1 MAVIISQV
9 GLVTP
14 FGRGVQPFVDG
25 MKNGDV
31 VLAEHSPLSHME
43 SALAGLCPNKAFRQY
58 LKRRKAAKLM
68 TPAARLAMDAV
79 GQIWDKVGERLDPVE
94 TGLFFSV
101 GREPPDEGDAEACL
115 IASTVD
121 GQFSESA
128 LATTGRSLYPP
139 LLPLK
144 TLPNLILGHLSIH
157 FGLCG
162 ENAAWAGEGVQ
173 SFVEGVLAIEEGR
186 ADCVL
191 VGAADSLVD
200 LGQARDCKRM
210 GIEHAPS
217 ECAVAWLLEKK
228 SESGVENSA
237 IGRVSWCGYP
247 SLSQPMSQPMSQ
259 TGSDQSAL
267 SEHQTLRA
275 QMGYCGVAESQ
286 LTLLHAL
293 LNGEQCHW
301 HGLMV
306 DFKQ

>member
-1 MAVIISQV
+1 MAVVISQV
-9 GLVTP
+9 GLVTA
-14 FGRGVQPFVDG
+14 FGRGIEAFRQG
-25 MKNGDV
+25 LSSGDV
-31 VLAEHSPLSHME
+31 VFTEHPPLKHME
-43 SALAGLCPNKAFRQY
+43 SSLAGLCANKTFRQY

-79 GQIWDKVGERLDPVE
+79 GQIWDVVAERLDPVE

-101 GREPPDEGDAEACL
+101 GREPPDEGEAEACL
-115 IASTVD
+115 IASAVD
-121 GQFSESA
+121 GQFSEAA

-186 ADCVL
+186 ADAVL

-210 GIEHAPS
+210 GIEEPPG

-228 SESGVENSA
+228 SERTDSIIGSVEWCRVQEQSVESTA
-237 IGRVSWCGYP
+237 IVA
-247 SLSQPMSQPMSQ
+247 QN
-259 TGSDQSAL
+259 
-267 SEHQTLRA
+267 LRA
-275 QMGYCGVAESQ
+275 QLGYCGVVEPQ
-286 LTLLHAL
+286 LGLLQAL
-293 LNGEQCHW
+293 LNREQCHW

-306 DFKQ
+306 DFRQ